1 MNKSKEDKFIELA
14 EKRVNV
20 LLNNIRL
27 IKQLSNKN
35 NYQYS
40 DAHVKKIFSA
50 INIALSDANEAF
62 HAKEPKRNIFKL

>member
-1 MNKSKEDKFIELA
+1 MKKSKEQKFIELA

-27 IKQLSNKN
+27 VKQLSNKN

-40 DAHVKKIFSA
+40 DTHVKKIFAA
-50 INIALSDANEAF
+50 INTALNDANEAF
-62 HAKEPKRNIFKL
+62 NSQESKKNVFKL

>member
-1 MNKSKEDKFIELA
+1 MNNYKEEKFIKLA

-40 DAHVKKIFSA
+40 DTHVKKIFAA
-50 INIALSDANEAF
+50 INTALNDASEAF
-62 HAKEPKRNIFKL
+62 NTQESKKNVFEL

>member
-1 MNKSKEDKFIELA
+1 MKKSKEQKFIELA

-27 IKQLSNKN
+27 VKQLSNKN

-40 DAHVKKIFSA
+40 DTHVKKIFAA
-50 INIALSDANEAF
+50 INTALNDANEAF
-62 HAKEPKRNIFKL
+62 NAQESKKNVFKL

>member
-1 MNKSKEDKFIELA
+1 MKKSKEQKFIELA

-40 DAHVKKIFSA
+40 DAHVKKIFAA
-50 INIALSDANEAF
+50 INIALNDANEAF
-62 HAKEPKRNIFKL
+62 NAQESKKNIFKL

>member
-1 MNKSKEDKFIELA
+1 MKKSKEQKFIELA

-27 IKQLSNKN
+27 VKQLSNKN

-40 DAHVKKIFSA
+40 DTHVKKLFAA
-50 INIALSDANEAF
+50 INNLSEASF
-62 HAKEPKRNIFKL
+62 VAP